1 MLTSSSQAHHPE
13 EAGITAMT
21 CQTGDTCEMLYTAC
35 TGGYLRAWRLG
46 DLGTVNYAN
55 KVSIE
60 GELPSAKQSSPH

>member
-1 MLTSSSQAHHPE
+1 
-13 EAGITAMT
+13 MT